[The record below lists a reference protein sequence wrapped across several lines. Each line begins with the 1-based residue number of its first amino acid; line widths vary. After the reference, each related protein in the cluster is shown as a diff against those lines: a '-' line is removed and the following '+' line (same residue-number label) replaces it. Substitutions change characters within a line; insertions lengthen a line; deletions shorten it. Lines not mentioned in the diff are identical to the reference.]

1 VSIPPFRLR
10 FENNDSFEHRERRW
24 IGRGIGAS
32 PFAQDMIDFRKIHQ
46 DLIRQL
52 QRFLRR
58 AGHPGGCHDVRGN
71 TDTCASSGSRIK
83 LGAELK
89 LQVKPPPEPTWY
101 SVRPRFLV
109 SKSGFHRAWDSPRP
123 FRW

>member
-1 VSIPPFRLR
+1 MSIPPFRLP

-32 PFAQDMIDFRKIHQ
+32 RFAQDMIDFRKIHQ

-58 AGHPGGCHDVRGN
+58 AGHPGGCHDARGN
-71 TDTCASSGSRIK
+71 TDTCASSGV
-83 LGAELK
+83 GANWER
-89 LQVKPPPEPTWY
+89 
-101 SVRPRFLV
+101 S
-109 SKSGFHRAWDSPRP
+109 
-123 FRW
+123 